1 MINLMAEAHKSP
13 SAAQTTD
20 QSEAVLGR
28 GEADLIGRGD
38 GGAGGARGAGG
49 GQRVPCVVATRGRCG
64 HLDPRALA
72 AVFGVGHPGFQ
83 KLLPVPVCTAEKK
96 STQVK

>member
-1 MINLMAEAHKSP
+1 MAR
-13 SAAQTTD
+13 TTD

-38 GGAGGARGAGG
+38 GGAGGAGRAGR
-49 GQRVPCVVATRGRCG
+49 GQRVPGVVAARGRRG

-72 AVFGVGHPGFQ
+72 AVFRVGHPGFQ
-83 KLLPVPVCTAEKK
+83 KLLPIPVWT
-96 STQVK
+96 TDTDGR